1 MASQNNQRL
10 IDRSSSET
18 HQKWLHEHW
27 LEKVNNL
34 TTPKLI
40 NEIVFTIDT
49 LEQEKIR
56 DALTGA
62 FNRGFMGA
70 VLGQE
75 IALTQSSGQELGF
88 ILIDIDH
95 FKSINDQEPDGH
107 AAGDRTLVE
116 LVKLLREVC
125 GPQSLVGRWGGEEFV
140 IITPHAT
147 VDSLL
152 EVADDIG
159 RTIGGWLA
167 KNAKLVRSNV
177 TCSMGIV
184 LARHNELP
192 KDLMDRADKLLYEAK
207 HTGRNQM
214 HFQNNE
220 NQVSIVKFN

>member
-1 MASQNNQRL
+1 MAQAKNQRL
-10 IDRSSSET
+10 IDRSSSEI
-18 HQKWLHEHW
+18 HQKWLKEHW
-27 LEKVNNL
+27 TQKAQNL
-34 TTPKLI
+34 SVPKLVDEVVI
-40 NEIVFTIDT
+40 TIDT

-75 IALTQSSGQELGF
+75 IALTQQSGQELGF

-107 AAGDRTLVE
+107 GAGDRTLIE

-125 GPQSLVGRWGGEEFV
+125 GLQSLVGRWGGEEFV
-140 IITPHAT
+140 VITPHAT
-147 VDSLL
+147 VVSLL

-167 KNAKLVRSNV
+167 KNAQLVRPKVS
-177 TCSMGIV
+177 CSMGV
-184 LARHNELP
+184 VFARPNEVPL
-192 KDLMDRADKLLYEAK
+192 DLMSRADKLLYEAK
-207 HTGRNQM
+207 HSGRNQM
-214 HFQNNE
+214 HFQNNV
-220 NQVSIVKFN
+220 NQVRIVKFS